1 MNIKRTILLAAAW
14 LAGFGSQANTEP
26 HQAFLKVEKLA
37 ERGSEKDYRNAI
49 SQLDHPLK
57 PYAELAYLQ
66 RNLNTKHQQEIAN
79 FLNIYQGTPL
89 EWPLR
94 KEWLYELKSRKNK
107 ATFIEFYKPTRDAEL
122 SCTYLSYQLQLN
134 APEKAIYQQVDELW
148 NVAKSQPKAC
158 DWLFSKW
165 QKAGYLTEQLA
176 WQRIG
181 KVAQSGDVS
190 LLPFLARSL
199 PKQKRYLTELY
210 KTVRQDP
217 SAAAGLYR
225 YKKRSVEEAE
235 IALYGIKRLVWRDR
249 DLALKAWLKLEKM
262 FTYSEQQKQDL
273 YYVFATSLASAK
285 HKQAKFFLNKVK
297 AENHDDKLMQ
307 WQLTNMLREQD
318 WAGIIAY
325 LRGKTLTNG
334 ATYWLAY
341 AHDKRG
347 DKALANSMWQAL
359 AQKRDYYGF
368 LAAART
374 GVDVSM
380 QYQPAIIEP
389 QAQQMVA
396 NAPGYK
402 RAKALYELD
411 RFNAARSEWN
421 SLTGGLTKQEK
432 LAAASLANEI
442 GWHDSVIRLLAEI
455 QMYHLLDYRFPT
467 PYEKLF
473 ARFGKNNNVDKSWSY
488 AISRRESSFAS
499 DAFSSAGAVGLMQL
513 LPSTASYIHRS
524 RISRKQLMDAKL
536 NIELGNKY
544 LKYLKE
550 KTGGNEVIATASY
563 NAGYHKVKRWLP
575 KEAVDLDI
583 WVESIPY
590 RETRNYVK
598 NVFAYRQVYL
608 TRMGDETNL
617 FEQLVAM
624 KIKR

>member
-1 MNIKRTILLAAAW
+1 MNIKKTILLVGAW
-14 LAGFGSQANTEP
+14 LTGFGTYASAAP
-26 HQAFLKVEKLA
+26 HDAFLKVEKLA
-37 ERGSEKDYRNAI
+37 ERGSEAEYRNAI

-66 RNLNTKHQQEIAN
+66 RNLNSKHIPEIRR

-94 KEWLYELKSRKNK
+94 REWLNELKARKNK

-122 SCTYLSYQLQLN
+122 SCTYLSYQLQLK
-134 APEKAIYQQVDELW
+134 APEKAIYQQVDALW
-148 NVAKSQPKAC
+148 NVAKSQPKEC
-158 DWLFSKW
+158 DWLFSQW

-176 WQRIG
+176 WQRIT
-181 KVAQSGDVS
+181 KVAQHGDVS

-199 PKQKRYLTELY
+199 PKQKRYLTDLY

-225 YKKRSVEEAE
+225 FKKRSQEEAE

-249 DLALKAWLKLEKM
+249 DLALKAWQKLEQM
-262 FTYSEQQKQDL
+262 FNYSDEQKQQL

-285 HKQAKFFLNKVK
+285 HKQAKFYLNKVN
-297 AENHDDKLMQ
+297 AEKHDDKLMQ
-307 WQLTNMLREQD
+307 WQLSNMLREQD
-318 WAGIIAY
+318 WSGIIAY

-347 DKALANSMWQAL
+347 DKELANSMWQSL

-368 LAAART
+368 LAAARV
-374 GVDVSM
+374 GADVNM

-389 QAQQMVA
+389 KAQQMVA
-396 NAPGYK
+396 SAPGYL
-402 RAKALYELD
+402 RAKALFELE

-421 SLTGGLTKQEK
+421 ALVGGLTKQEK
-432 LAAASLANEI
+432 LAAASLANDL

-467 PYEKLF
+467 PHEKLF
-473 ARFGKNNNVDKSWSY
+473 TRFGKNYQVDKSWSL

-499 DAFSSAGAVGLMQL
+499 DAYSRAGAVGLMQL

-544 LKYLKE
+544 LQYLKE

-608 TRMGDETNL
+608 TRMGDDTNL